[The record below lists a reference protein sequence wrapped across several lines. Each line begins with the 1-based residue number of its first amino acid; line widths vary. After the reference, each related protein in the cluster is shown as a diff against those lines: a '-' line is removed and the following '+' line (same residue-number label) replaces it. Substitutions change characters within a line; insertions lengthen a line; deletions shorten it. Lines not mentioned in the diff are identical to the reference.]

1 MLQLL
6 ILWDENDYYRRF
18 NIPFVVSILFKTLQV
33 LTALVSHSVLVCMC
47 VYIYIYIMRS
57 WVLRNIIKFVGN
69 ESRKNIH
76 CALYWDVYIIYNVL
90 ILYLINCVTTKN
102 ELIDMF
108 VSLGS
113 EVINGSVLS

>member
-1 MLQLL
+1 
-6 ILWDENDYYRRF
+6 
-18 NIPFVVSILFKTLQV
+18 
-33 LTALVSHSVLVCMC
+33 VCVC
-47 VYIYIYIMRS
+47 IYIYIYIYIYKMRS
-57 WVLRNIIKFVGN
+57 WVLRNILKFVGN

-76 CALYWDVYIIYNVL
+76 CALYWDVYIIYNIL

-102 ELIDMF
+102 ELMDMF